1 MFDRPARLRATA
13 PLLGALGFTAFPIR
27 VSSDGH
33 AFVDQN
39 NVAFRIQGDAAWSLI
54 ANLSL
59 ADVKTYLDDR
69 QSRGFNT
76 VLVNLVEHKF
86 AVNAPAN
93 TGGTFPFLMAV
104 DGTAYSSSSQA
115 ADLSTPNDAWFA
127 YADQVIQAASAR
139 GMLVLVAPAYV
150 GYGASLT
157 PSAANEGWSADM
169 AASGGA
175 KCLAYGEYVGNRYR
189 NASNILWVNV
199 ADAIPPHPSALETC
213 AEQVMAGIKAG
224 SGGGGSSGL
233 HTAHL
238 SRTHNATDDV
248 TASSTGAWDV
258 NAVYVRPMSAGGTPF
273 TQGRA
278 GYAAKSGP
286 AFVVED
292 YYAGA
297 YAGAP
302 TRTQIRGEGW
312 GDALSTVG
320 GYVFGED
327 QIWCFGN
334 CQGPGARA
342 AWQPA
347 LGANEV
353 NDVQHLGSFL
363 DSVAWQKLVP
373 TPQALT
379 AGAGSESNGTYVAVA
394 RVPDGSLLVA
404 YVPDPHTGAVTVDM
418 TKMGGASRARFCD
431 PTNGGCMTVANS
443 LLNAGTKDFT
453 TPGVNAAGAN
463 DWVLVLDPAS
473 LAGDAGGQDAS
484 TSPDASATHDA
495 SATPEGSVPS
505 DAGTGPDVAS
515 SPDAAASD
523 AAPGETSP
531 AHASSRDSGCT
542 CSSVAPRGASGG
554 LASWAALLA
563 LLGARRLRR
572 RSGHREGGDCAPG
585 ERGAILRSS
594 VQ

>member
-1 MFDRPARLRATA
+1 MFDGPARFRAPA
-13 PLLGALGFTAFPIR
+13 PLVMVLAFLGCGPSMNDREDPTGVVRQASGTTAFPIR
-27 VSSDGH
+27 ASSDGH
-33 AFVDQN
+33 TFVDQN

-54 ANLSL
+54 ANLSIG
-59 ADVKTYLDDR
+59 DVQTYLDDR

-86 AVNAPAN
+86 AQNAPAN
-93 TGGTFPFLMAV
+93 VAGTFPFLMAT
-104 DGTAYSSSSQA
+104 DGTPYRSSNQA

-127 YADQVIQAASAR
+127 YADQVIQAAAGK

-169 AASGGA
+169 AASGSA

-189 NASNILWVNV
+189 SASNILWVNV
-199 ADAIPPHPSALETC
+199 ADALPTHPSALETC
-213 AEQVMAGIKAG
+213 VQQVMAGIKSG

-258 NAVYVRPMSAGGTPF
+258 NAVYVRPMSAGGAPF

-278 GYAAKSGP
+278 GYAARSGP

-297 YAGAP
+297 YTGAP
-302 TRTQIRGEGW
+302 TRAQVRGEAW
-312 GDALSTVG
+312 GDVLSTVG

-327 QIWCFGN
+327 LIWCFGN
-334 CQGPGARA
+334 CQGPGAPA

-353 NDVQHLGSFL
+353 NDVQRMGSFF
-363 DSVAWQKLVP
+363 DSVAWQSLVP

-379 AGAGSESNGTYVAVA
+379 AGGGSESNGTYVAVGS
-394 RVPDGSLLVA
+394 VPDGSLLVA
-404 YVPDPHTGAVTVDM
+404 YVPDPHTGAITVDL
-418 TKMGGASRARFCD
+418 TKMGGPSRARFCD
-431 PTNGGCMTVANS
+431 PTRDACMTVAGS
-443 LLNAGTKDFT
+443 LPNAGTTDFT
-453 TPGVNAAGAN
+453 TPGMNAAGAN
-463 DWVLVLDPAS
+463 DWVLVLDRAS
-473 LAGDAGGQDAS
+473 LAGDAGA
-484 TSPDASATHDA
+484 PDANAHLD
-495 SATPEGSVPS
+495 GSVPAS
-505 DAGTGPDVAS
+505 DAGTELDAERPADAS
-515 SPDAAASD
+515 AKPDAESGQTAPVQTSSSARGCRCSSTASNSASD
-523 AAPGETSP
+523 GF
-531 AHASSRDSGCT
+531 AS
-542 CSSVAPRGASGG
+542 V
-554 LASWAALLA
+554 A
-563 LLGARRLRR
+563 LLGLLAARRLRR
-572 RSGHREGGDCAPG
+572 NRCA
-585 ERGAILRSS
+585 
-594 VQ
+594 